1 MINYYSTT
9 NVYPETGIENF
20 HQPLSETLTQI
31 AAQNMVIIGG
41 NFNAK
46 IGYPEVLHSFTRSTS
61 HNRQMLCVHMVQHG
75 LIALN
80 TKFR

>member
-1 MINYYSTT
+1 MINCYSPT

-20 HQPLSETLTQI
+20 HQSLSDTITEI

-46 IGYPEVLHSFTRSTS
+46 IGYPEVLHSFTLSTS
-61 HNRQMLCVHMVQHG
+61 HNGQILCALMAQHG
-75 LIALN
+75 VIALN